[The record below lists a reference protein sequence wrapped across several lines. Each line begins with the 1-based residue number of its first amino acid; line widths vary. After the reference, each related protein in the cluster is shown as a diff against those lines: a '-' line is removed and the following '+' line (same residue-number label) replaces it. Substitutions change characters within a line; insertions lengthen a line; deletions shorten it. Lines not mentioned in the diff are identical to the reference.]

1 MSAHLEPPADVENVL
16 TKELF
21 FEWLNHPVTKVVGLV
36 IVAEIAYQFTLRHGA
51 KLLGL
56 VREEAS
62 E

>member
-21 FEWLNHPVTKVVGLV
+21 FEWLRHPVTKVIGLV
-36 IVAEIAYQFTLRHGA
+36 IVAEITYQFTLRHGA

-56 VREEAS
+56 VREEAA